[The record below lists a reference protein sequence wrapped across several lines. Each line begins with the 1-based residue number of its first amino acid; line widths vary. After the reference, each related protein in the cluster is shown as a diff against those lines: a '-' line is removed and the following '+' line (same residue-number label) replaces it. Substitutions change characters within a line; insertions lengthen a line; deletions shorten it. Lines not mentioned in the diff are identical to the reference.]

1 LVVKVNGEISIKA
14 GRIEGGCEVMAV
26 EVRER
31 EERKSMSGE
40 ERARVP
46 DSV

>member
-1 LVVKVNGEISIKA
+1 LVVKVKGEISIKD
-14 GRIEGGCEVMAV
+14 GRMEGGCEVMAV
-26 EVRER
+26 EAEAR
-31 EERKSMSGE
+31 ERKSMSGE